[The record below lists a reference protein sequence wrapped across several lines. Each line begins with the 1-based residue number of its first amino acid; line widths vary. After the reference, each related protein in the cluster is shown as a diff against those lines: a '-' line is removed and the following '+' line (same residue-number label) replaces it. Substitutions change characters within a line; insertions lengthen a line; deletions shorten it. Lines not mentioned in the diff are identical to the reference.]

1 MTATAATPSAARIFA
16 ALLVRDV
23 TVARREI
30 VSLLVRTALQPLLF
44 VIIFGFI
51 MPRMGIIKA
60 GYTTLLLPG
69 VLGLSL
75 AISAMQSVTMP
86 MVTDFGYTREIEDRL
101 LAPIPTS
108 LVAIEK
114 VVNGILQGLV
124 SALFLLPLARLI
136 MGPVPGLTFSRFP
149 LLILMTI
156 LGGAA
161 FSSLGLWLGTAIP
174 PQQIGV
180 MFSVILALMIMFGC
194 TYYPWAGLRA
204 VPAMQYGVLINPLV
218 YISEGL
224 RASLTPGVPHMPVLV
239 SIAALLIVIA
249 LFLRLGL
256 RSFRK
261 KAIG

>member
-1 MTATAATPSAARIFA
+1 MTDTVSMPSPARVFA
-16 ALLVRDV
+16 ALLVRDL

-51 MPRMGIIKA
+51 MPRMGIIQA
-60 GYTTLLLPG
+60 GYTTVLLPG

-86 MVTDFGYTREIEDRL
+86 MVTDFGFTREIEDRL
-101 LAPIPTS
+101 LAPIPTY

-114 VVNGILQGLV
+114 VVNGILQGLI
-124 SALFLLPLARLI
+124 SALFLLPIARLI
-136 MGPVPGLTFSRFP
+136 MGPVPGLTFARFP

-161 FSSLGLWLGTAIP
+161 FSALGLWLGTAIP

-180 MFSVILALMIMFGC
+180 MFSVILAPMIMFGC

-204 VPAMQYGVLINPLV
+204 VPVMQYGVLINPLV

-249 LFLRLGL
+249 FFLRLGL

-261 KAIG
+261 KALG